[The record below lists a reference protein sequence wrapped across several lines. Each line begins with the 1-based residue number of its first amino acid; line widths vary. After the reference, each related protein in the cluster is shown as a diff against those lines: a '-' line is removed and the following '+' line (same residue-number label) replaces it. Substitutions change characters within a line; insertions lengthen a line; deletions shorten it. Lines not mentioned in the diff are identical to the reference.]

1 MIEMNRENF
10 KTILKDMVS
19 DYPELQVKVGKKGY
33 GYRQIAQTI
42 EEYNEYSA
50 PKGAFLGMN

>member
-1 MIEMNRENF
+1 
-10 KTILKDMVS
+10 MVS